1 MKKNIRVV
9 VLILCFFTLLSGCAK
24 MPDPAD
30 SGFSKTK
37 TITDCIG
44 RNVTIPENPQR
55 VACLYAATAHMLA
68 LVDEGGEI
76 VGAPDGVKR
85 DVVMQIKY
93 PGIKNIAVPYLNGA
107 INTEELLR
115 INADI
120 ALIRKDTAENAAEV
134 EKLNNLK
141 IPYVVVDFSSVAELQ
156 KAITV
161 VGDIFGKRDITDRYV
176 AYMNQTFAY
185 VKEHLN
191 GLSDSEK
198 VTVYHSVN
206 EATQTYSSGCI
217 SAEITIAAGVKNV
230 SLNAGL
236 GIGGNDKNTTL
247 EQIYRWD
254 PQAIIV
260 NDYNIVPYIYGN
272 AKWQGLTA
280 VKNKKVIALPVG
292 VSRWGHFGSIEPQM
306 GALFIASTFY
316 HTRFQDLNMTQTVM
330 DYYTKFFKLN
340 ITKELAQK
348 ILSGEGMRAEK

>member
-1 MKKNIRVV
+1 MKKNSSVIALALCF
-9 VLILCFFTLLSGCAK
+9 LILISGCAK
-24 MPDPAD
+24 APYSAN
-30 SGFSKTK
+30 SENAKTK

-44 RNVTIPENPQR
+44 RKVTIPEHPQR
-55 VACLYAATAHMLA
+55 IACLYAATAHMLA
-68 LVDEGGEI
+68 LVDEGGKI
-76 VGAPDGVKR
+76 VGAPDGVRR

-93 PGIKNIAVPYLNGA
+93 PNIKTVSVPYVSGA

-120 ALIRKDTAENAAEV
+120 ALVRKDTAENAAEV

-141 IPYVVVDFSSVAELQ
+141 IPYVVVDFSSVAELK

-161 VGDIFGKRDITDRYV
+161 IGDIFDKRDITDHYL
-176 AYMNQTFAY
+176 AYMDQTFTY

-191 GLSDSEK
+191 GLSDKEK

-206 EATQTYSSGCI
+206 EATKTYSSGCI
-217 SAEITIAAGVKNV
+217 SAEITSAAGVKNV

-236 GIGGNDKNTTL
+236 GIGGNDKDTTL
-247 EQIYRWD
+247 EQIYSWD

-260 NDYNIVPYIYGN
+260 NDTNIVPYIYGS

-316 HTRFQDLNMTQTVM
+316 PARFSDLNMTQTVM
-330 DYYTKFFKLN
+330 DYYTKFFKLT
-340 ITKELAQK
+340 ITKELAPK